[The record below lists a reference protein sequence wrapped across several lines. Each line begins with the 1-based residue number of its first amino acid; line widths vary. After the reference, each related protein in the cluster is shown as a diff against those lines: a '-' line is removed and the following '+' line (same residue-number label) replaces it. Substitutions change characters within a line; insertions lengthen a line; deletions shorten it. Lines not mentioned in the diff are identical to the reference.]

1 MHINGTKNVEPGTQG
16 GKEPNTAP
24 EISLRPAQPGDYDF
38 AAALYFE
45 STKRLLTALGR
56 WQERRV
62 VARFR
67 RAFKPEQT
75 QVICSGGTDIG
86 WMQVSQTTDGFHLHQ
101 LHIVDRFRNRG
112 IGTRLINA
120 LLDRA
125 RALGQPVALNVIRGN
140 PAFSLYRRLGFR
152 VVGEDEEKIRMRWQA
167 VPRKHG

>member
-1 MHINGTKNVEPGTQG
+1 MKNVEPGTQG
-16 GKEPNTAP
+16 AKEPIKAP

-67 RAFKPEQT
+67 QAFKLEQT
-75 QVICSGGTDIG
+75 KVICSGDTDIG
-86 WMQVSQTTDGFHLHQ
+86 WMQVSRSADGFHLRQ
-101 LHIVDRFRNRG
+101 LHIVDRFRNCG
-112 IGTRLINA
+112 IGTSLTRA

-125 RALGQPVALNVIRGN
+125 HAMGQPVSLNVIRGN
-140 PAFSLYRRLGFR
+140 PAISLYRRLGFR
-152 VVGEDEEKIRMRWQA
+152 VVSEDEEKLRMRWRA
-167 VPRKHG
+167 ARPKRG

>member
-1 MHINGTKNVEPGTQG
+1 VHINGTKNVEPGTQS

-24 EISLRPAQPGDYDF
+24 EISLRPAKPGDYDF

-45 STKRLLTALGR
+45 STKRLLTKLGR

-75 QVICSGGTDIG
+75 QVICSGGSDIG
-86 WMQVSQTTDGFHLHQ
+86 WMQVSQSTDGFHLHQ

-112 IGTRLINA
+112 IGTSLIRA

-125 RALGQPVALNVIRGN
+125 QAMGRPVALNVIRGN
-140 PAFSLYRRLGFR
+140 PAISLYRRLGFR
-152 VVGEDEEKIRMRWQA
+152 VVGEDEEKFQMRWQA
-167 VPRKHG
+167 ARPKRG

>member
-1 MHINGTKNVEPGTQG
+1 MKNVEPGTQG
-16 GKEPNTAP
+16 AKKPNTAP

-38 AAALYFE
+38 AAALYLD
-45 STKRLLTALGR
+45 STKKLLTALGR

-67 RAFKPEQT
+67 RGFKPEQA

-86 WMQVSQTTDGFHLHQ
+86 WMQVSRSADGFHLRQ
-101 LHIVDRFRNRG
+101 LHIVDRFRNCG
-112 IGTRLINA
+112 IGTTLIRA

-125 RALGQPVALNVIRGN
+125 QATGQPVSLNVIRGN
-140 PAFSLYRRLGFR
+140 PAISLYRRLGFR
-152 VVGEDEEKIRMRWQA
+152 VVGEDEEKLRMRWQA

>member
-1 MHINGTKNVEPGTQG
+1 MHINGTKNVESGTQG
-16 GKEPNTAP
+16 GKEPNTAS
-24 EISLRPAQPGDYDF
+24 EISLRPAQPDDHDF

-62 VARFR
+62 VARFQ

-75 QVICSGGTDIG
+75 QMICSGGTDIG
-86 WMQVSQTTDGFHLHQ
+86 WMQVSQSTAGFHLHQ

-112 IGTRLINA
+112 IGTGLINA

-125 RALGQPVALNVIRGN
+125 RALGQPVSLNVIRGN
-140 PAFSLYRRLGFR
+140 PAISLYSRLGFR
-152 VVGEDEEKIRMRWQA
+152 VVGKDEEKLQMRWQA
-167 VPRKHG
+167 ARPKRG